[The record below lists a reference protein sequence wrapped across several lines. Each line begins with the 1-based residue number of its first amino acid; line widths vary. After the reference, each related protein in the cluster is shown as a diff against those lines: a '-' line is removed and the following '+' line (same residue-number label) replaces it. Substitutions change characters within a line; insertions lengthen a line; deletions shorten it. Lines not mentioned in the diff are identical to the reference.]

1 MSLPVR
7 KSCGIVD
14 SASFLTLASI
24 CVTPPLLTSLL
35 FSPTPCPPLHL
46 PPPLFR
52 LDTDGIDLLMSFLKV
67 SAIIS
72 ARHECCDTFC
82 SYVRTVF
89 LERSASGCVD
99 MLTCNHTLLTLF
111 FFLCSS
117 PLTSLFLVLP
127 PKFQYESKKR
137 ISADEAMRQ
146 PYFRS
151 LGPRVHTLP
160 ESE

>member
-35 FSPTPCPPLHL
+35 FSPTPRPPLHL
-46 PPPLFR
+46 PPPPLFR

-67 SAIIS
+67 SVIIS

-111 FFLCSS
+111 FFMFFFSFDVFVSCTSPKISVRVEKEDLC
-117 PLTSLFLVLP
+117 
-127 PKFQYESKKR
+127 
-137 ISADEAMRQ
+137 
-146 PYFRS
+146 
-151 LGPRVHTLP
+151 
-160 ESE
+160 